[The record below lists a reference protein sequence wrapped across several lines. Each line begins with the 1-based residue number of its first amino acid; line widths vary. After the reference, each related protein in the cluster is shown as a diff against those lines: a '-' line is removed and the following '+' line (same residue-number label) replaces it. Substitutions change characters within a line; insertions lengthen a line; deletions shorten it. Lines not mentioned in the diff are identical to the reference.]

1 VKREPERKNARKM
14 VKQLSFVMD
23 LLMHCED
30 KASIFVLLLYS
41 IQDLQEGERERQRE
55 RERDVVLMGGVQL

>member
-1 VKREPERKNARKM
+1 M